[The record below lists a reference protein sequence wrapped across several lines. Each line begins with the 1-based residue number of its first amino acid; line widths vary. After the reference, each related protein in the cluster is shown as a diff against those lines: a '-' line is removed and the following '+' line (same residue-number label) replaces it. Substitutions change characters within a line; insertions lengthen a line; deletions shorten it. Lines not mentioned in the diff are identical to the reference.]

1 MLIVQMFKK
10 QPKTYVSGCF
20 FGGDKRDRTA
30 DLLNAMGQVSKYN
43 RKTAYKWT
51 KQTDFETI

>member
-20 FGGDKRDRTA
+20 FGETVQKG
-30 DLLNAMGQVSKYN
+30 SKYGKIGVSEHKVVESEW
-43 RKTAYKWT
+43 RT
-51 KQTDFETI
+51 